1 MKIRYERIVAALLA
15 TCAIVRAEPSAEVC
29 SVSERFTATKE
40 GVELTYQISYHV
52 LGLRLMDIGIA
63 HSFSVEGEW
72 RTDAGTTVPA
82 YYSEVR
88 LNTHDQPGEGDRGRI
103 SIHNR
108 IATVMTSPEFKTLV
122 YFKET
127 DEYLNPFLKGPRHD
141 HYLDY
146 YAVTDEGIDYFR
158 EDRGTGARTTALANS
173 EELLRQANAIA
184 DTIQR
189 MADIYR
195 GDAAAL
201 TRRSDFRA
209 YFNVEGTVKPFAAES
224 SMESIKGG
232 FAEHAQKCLRVDLS
246 LAPEAEGRAGALSL
260 WGVPFAEL
268 AESTAHPDLLRL
280 TAEAPAWSMIPLRM
294 VYTRP
299 VGHIR
304 CRLDSIR
311 GKSF

>member
-1 MKIRYERIVAALLA
+1 MKKTYDRIVAALLA
-15 TCAIVRAEPSAEVC
+15 TCVIVRAEPPAEVR

-52 LGLRLMDIGIA
+52 LGLQLMDIGQA
-63 HSFSVEGEW
+63 LSFSVEGLW
-72 RTDAGTTVPA
+72 RADDGTTVPA

-88 LNTHDQPGEGDRGRI
+88 LNTHDRPGESDPGRI
-103 SIHNR
+103 CIHNR

-127 DEYLNPFLKGPRHD
+127 NEYLNPFFKGPRHD

-146 YAVTDEGIDYFR
+146 YAVTGGGIDYFR
-158 EDRGTGARTTALANS
+158 EDHGTGTRTTALENAG
-173 EELLRQANAIA
+173 ELLQQANAIA
-184 DTIQR
+184 ETIQR

-195 GDAAAL
+195 GRADAL
-201 TRRSDFRA
+201 TSKSDFRA

-268 AESTAHPDLLRL
+268 AETTARPDLLRL
-280 TAEAPAWSMIPLRM
+280 TEEAPAWSMIPLRM